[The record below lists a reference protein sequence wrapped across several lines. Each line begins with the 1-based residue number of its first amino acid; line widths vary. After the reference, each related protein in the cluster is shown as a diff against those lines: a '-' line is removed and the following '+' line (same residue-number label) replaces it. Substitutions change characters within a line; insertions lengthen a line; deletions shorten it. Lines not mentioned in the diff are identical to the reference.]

1 MANRAADRILTGRT
15 LISDLEGRTLSL
27 TAESEP
33 VFSPDG
39 RWIAHQSGESG
50 REFQA
55 PSTVVL
61 HAVEEIRRLT
71 ESSR

>member
-1 MANRAADRILTGRT
+1 M
-15 LISDLEGRTLSL
+15 SL

-61 HAVEEIRRLT
+61 HAVEENRPLM